1 MVPLRGGDLFLAL
14 FRQEPITGLDVI
26 HDVLRGCNASDESVV
41 IGKRRAHVIDEAR
54 DTGGAEAAS
63 DRELKAE
70 KRIILLL
77 FPAPIPLVG
86 LVASF

>member
-1 MVPLRGGDLFLAL
+1 MMPLRGDLFLTL
-14 FRQEPITGLDVI
+14 FRQEPITGLDVG
-26 HDVLRGCNASDESVV
+26 HDVRRGCNASDESIV

-70 KRIILLL
+70 AGIILLL
-77 FPAPIPLVG
+77 SPRPKLLVS
-86 LVASF
+86 LFASF